1 MNKEN
6 QALISDLIIITM
18 ADGKIDE
25 AEYDF
30 IHRIA
35 EKMNVS
41 SKEVDE
47 LFHYPIPSQTIPTE
61 MGRITHF
68 YKLVLI
74 MNIDDETHQNE
85 VTAIKQFGLKMG
97 IRQGVIDQMILKFA
111 EDGQKTIP
119 SEYIL
124 KIFKTYYN

>member
-6 QALISDLIIITM
+6 QALISDLIVIAK
-18 ADGKIDE
+18 ADDKIDE

-35 EKMNVS
+35 EKMHVLA
-41 SKEVDE
+41 KEVND
-47 LFHYPIPSQTIPTE
+47 LFHEPLPSTKIPTE

-74 MNIDDETHQNE
+74 MNIDDETHE
-85 VTAIKQFGLKMG
+85 SEITAIKQFGLKMG
-97 IRQGVIDQMILKFA
+97 IRQGVVNQMLLKFA
-111 EDGQKTIP
+111 EGQKTIP
-119 SEYIL
+119 SEDIL

>member
-6 QALISDLIIITM
+6 QALISDLIVIAK
-18 ADGKIDE
+18 ADDKIDE

-35 EKMNVS
+35 EKMHVS
-41 SKEVDE
+41 AKEVND
-47 LFHYPIPSQTIPTE
+47 LFHEPLPSTKIPTE

-74 MNIDDETHQNE
+74 MNIDDETHE
-85 VTAIKQFGLKMG
+85 SEITAIKQFGLKMG
-97 IRQGVIDQMILKFA
+97 IRQGVVNQMLLKFA
-111 EDGQKTIP
+111 EGQKTIP
-119 SEYIL
+119 SEDIL